1 MAKTKSPKR
10 QQNLL
15 KYFAVSSQEE
25 RLQLSQDLPEASSS
39 TSSNQPSKVQKK
51 TEVPHSRKKV
61 PVIFESD
68 EEDVDQGDDTMEE
81 VIPRRRKK
89 LRLIVESSDEESV
102 EAPVNL
108 VSEGAASDQDEDM
121 DDDLDFLDTSDILQ
135 KRTRG
140 KRVDKYAENLKRLKD
155 RKSRSALYDTVEDG
169 PIESFVTS
177 KHRPV
182 IVPSS
187 GSEDDNDEEGDS
199 DDDDDFVVD
208 DDIVDG
214 KKVDKPVVKTSLP
227 AEFSAQ
233 KSMSFRRQ
241 MDFYI
246 QSLIELV
253 LDPAFDIPSN
263 DKYAVAN
270 ETIKRRVQAYR
281 DSMTT
286 SDVWLPEFKSDLDKY
301 TNWARFQGYVYDGT
315 ILCGACRAN
324 KPASRKIH
332 LFSDDILDS
341 ETYYLGSE
349 CSKKAFMYHA
359 LKHFRTHMYQKVR
372 NLVNDKRYNADT
384 AQEVFDNLLQTGQV
398 RKLRRNITNLLSN
411 VVVKYNPRGQRTGV
425 VEDDSDSSDD
435 DFDDG
440 SDSRAY
446 GEDMY

>member
-1 MAKTKSPKR
+1 
-10 QQNLL
+10 
-15 KYFAVSSQEE
+15 
-25 RLQLSQDLPEASSS
+25 
-39 TSSNQPSKVQKK
+39 
-51 TEVPHSRKKV
+51 
-61 PVIFESD
+61 
-68 EEDVDQGDDTMEE
+68 
-81 VIPRRRKK
+81 
-89 LRLIVESSDEESV
+89 
-102 EAPVNL
+102 
-108 VSEGAASDQDEDM
+108 
-121 DDDLDFLDTSDILQ
+121 
-135 KRTRG
+135 
-140 KRVDKYAENLKRLKD
+140 
-155 RKSRSALYDTVEDG
+155 
-169 PIESFVTS
+169 
-177 KHRPV
+177 
-182 IVPSS
+182 
-187 GSEDDNDEEGDS
+187 
-199 DDDDDFVVD
+199 
-208 DDIVDG
+208 
-214 KKVDKPVVKTSLP
+214 
-227 AEFSAQ
+227 
-233 KSMSFRRQ
+233 MSFRRQ
-241 MDFYI
+241 IDFYI

-301 TNWARFQGYVYDGT
+301 TNWARFQGYVYDGA

-341 ETYYLGSE
+341 ET
-349 CSKKAFMYHA
+349 
-359 LKHFRTHMYQKVR
+359 THMYQKVR

-440 SDSRAY
+440 SDSRVY

>member
-1 MAKTKSPKR
+1 MIGAPY
-10 QQNLL
+10 LL
-15 KYFAVSSQEE
+15 AESLSFIFA
-25 RLQLSQDLPEASSS
+25 
-39 TSSNQPSKVQKK
+39 SNRK
-51 TEVPHSRKKV
+51 TEVPHRRKKV

-68 EEDVDQGDDTMEE
+68 EEDVDQGDEMMEE

-102 EAPVNL
+102 EAPINL

-155 RKSRSALYDTVEDG
+155 RKSKSALYDTVEDG

-187 GSEDDNDEEGDS
+187 ESENDDDEEGDS

-301 TNWARFQGYVYDGT
+301 TNWARFQGYVYDGA

-440 SDSRAY
+440 SDSRVY